1 MLAFLL
7 ALSPVPAAA
16 PAPPTPQDEIVIVAE
31 RLKRLR
37 FAAHVGR
44 RGLVHCRVK
53 QSSGGPAYDAIACP
67 AVEDCARRALRT
79 AAEAERCVRERLLTR
94 AAELAAAEQARN

>member
-1 MLAFLL
+1 LIAFLL

-16 PAPPTPQDEIVIVAE
+16 PAPTRQDEIVIVAE

-37 FAAHVGR
+37 FTAHVGR
-44 RGLVHCRVK
+44 DGRVHCRVK
-53 QSSGGPAYDAIACP
+53 QSSGDPAYDSIACP
-67 AVEDCARRALRT
+67 AVEDCARRTLRT

-94 AAELAAAEQARN
+94 AAELAASEEARN